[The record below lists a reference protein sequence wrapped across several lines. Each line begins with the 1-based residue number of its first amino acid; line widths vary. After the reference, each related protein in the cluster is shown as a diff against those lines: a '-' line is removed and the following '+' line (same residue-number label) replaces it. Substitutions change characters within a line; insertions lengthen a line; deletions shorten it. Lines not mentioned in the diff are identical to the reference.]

1 MADATRYTVYL
12 KPAAVRALKKLP
24 REVLPRIARA
34 INNLSTDPRPTG
46 VTALQGDPG
55 LLRIRV
61 GDYRIIYT
69 VKDAVLTVLV
79 VTVGHRHDVYSRR

>member
-1 MADATRYTVYL
+1 MSSVARYTVFL
-12 KPAAVRALKKLP
+12 KPSVQRALKKITAPALK
-24 REVLPRIARA
+24 RIARA
-34 INNLSTDPRPTG
+34 IDSLSANPRPSG

-69 VKDAVLTVLV
+69 VHDDVLTVLV
-79 VTVGHRHDVYSRR
+79 VTIGHRRDVYRRR